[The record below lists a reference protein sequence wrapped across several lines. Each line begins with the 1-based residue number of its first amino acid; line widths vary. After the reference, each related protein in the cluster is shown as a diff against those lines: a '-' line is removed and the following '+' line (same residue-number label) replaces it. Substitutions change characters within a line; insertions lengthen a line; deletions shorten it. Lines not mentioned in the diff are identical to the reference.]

1 MAGPAPL
8 FRQIHQ
14 LRSYA
19 HTLKEQLDRLPRQ
32 LKAQHARRDAAQA
45 ALTASQERVK
55 HLKVEVTTKE
65 KQLGSKGEAIE
76 RYETQL
82 ANIQS
87 KKEFDAKQLEI
98 AFTRTEVGKLEDEIL
113 QAMTDGE
120 EEATKLPDL
129 EKTLAAVKAEVAKF
143 EAEVAP
149 RRDLWQSELTT
160 TLAKLKEI
168 EPGVP
173 KAVRAV
179 YDRTVASLGHDG
191 FASVRGRTCGGCQG
205 ELTHQARNDLEDDL
219 FVMCRSCGRI
229 LYLAEGELKPAEG

>member
-8 FRQIHQ
+8 FREVHR

-19 HTLKEQLDRLPRQ
+19 HALKEQLDRLPRQ

-45 ALTASQERVK
+45 ALSASQDRVK
-55 HLKVEVTTKE
+55 HLKVEATTKE
-65 KQLGSKGEAIE
+65 KTLKSKNDAVGRFEG
-76 RYETQL
+76 QL
-82 ANIQS
+82 ASMQS

-98 AFTRTEVGKLEDEIL
+98 AFAKAECGKLEDEIL

-120 EEATKLPDL
+120 EEAKRTPELDKA
-129 EKTLAAVKAEVAKF
+129 LAAVKADVAKF
-143 EAEVAP
+143 EADVAP
-149 RRDLWQSELTT
+149 RKELWQKELAA

-173 KAVRAV
+173 KANRAV
-179 YDRTVASLGHDG
+179 FDKTVASMGHDG
-191 FASVRGRTCGGCQG
+191 FAAVRERTCGGCQG
-205 ELTHQARNDLEDDL
+205 ELTQQARNELEDEQ

-229 LYLAEGELKPAEG
+229 LYLSAGERPAGEE